1 MSCAGTI
8 TVPLS
13 VFVFEAT
20 FVFSLNAMYLVFGY
34 EYQRY
39 IQIIDPTTCLR
50 WHLSYG
56 KAIFSCF
63 CMLDHM
69 LNFLDLQKELKN
81 YQSILFSSSSHSF
94 QFTFIYHSIYP
105 NRNNS
110 NSTITITIAQPT
122 RTTIATS
129 LSSHSFVIDFSITT
143 EKEEQ
148 EQPQNRN
155 PNPASFRHQSCNF
168 QLVSLINWLVRSY
181 ANLDMFIHFYKLL
194 VFFPLYEI
202 ITYCFQI
209 SILCMHVTWVIDVL
223 TNEMLKLI
231 RAKGILLVIL

>member
-1 MSCAGTI
+1 MYNI
-8 TVPLS
+8 
-13 VFVFEAT
+13 F
-20 FVFSLNAMYLVFGY
+20 FSLWFYSIDCMYVSL
-34 EYQRY
+34 
-39 IQIIDPTTCLR
+39 
-50 WHLSYG
+50 
-56 KAIFSCF
+56 
-63 CMLDHM
+63 
-69 LNFLDLQKELKN
+69 
-81 YQSILFSSSSHSF
+81 
-94 QFTFIYHSIYP
+94 
-105 NRNNS
+105 
-110 NSTITITIAQPT
+110 STIIWLNKKIILINKIIAQPT

-129 LSSHSFVIDFSITT
+129 LSSHLFVIDFSITT

-194 VFFPLYEI
+194 VFFLLYEI

-209 SILCMHVTWVIDVL
+209 SILCLHVTWVIDVL

-231 RAKGILLVIL
+231 RVKGIVLVIL